1 MLRID
6 VCIYQSQLTWQ
17 QIHRGGLEALA
28 VIQTIEKS
36 KKKFKRLI
44 DASKYPYF
52 SKPQTFEHNLS
63 VSGRKKN
70 RESADDAHG
79 GDDSGI

>member
-1 MLRID
+1 M
-6 VCIYQSQLTWQ
+6 
-17 QIHRGGLEALA
+17 
-28 VIQTIEKS
+28 IEKS
-36 KKKFKRLI
+36 KKKFRRLI

-79 GDDSGI
+79 GDDSGV